1 MCGLLISPYL
11 PCTVDIVIDFSHEW
25 IVSDIGG
32 THARFNRWSAQSG
45 LSDNPPVRFRN
56 DDFRDLATLINQY
69 RGDAAP
75 DVVQAMLALALPVGP
90 GEMRMTNRSW
100 AFTAQGLRAD
110 AGLSQLRLVNDFVA
124 AAAGIG
130 ALAASESIQIGGVR
144 SSAGTVVALGPG
156 TGLGTAVILND
167 GAEPQ
172 VMSSEAGHMGA
183 APSRDDAR
191 AVFERSRLR
200 HGRVSW
206 ERLLCGDGLALFDA
220 VARGADQAAA
230 PADVAARAQ
239 SGDTAARRAA
249 SAFAHALGEFAG
261 DLCLAF
267 NATGGVYLTGGVLDG
282 LGRAFDTDAL
292 REGFEDKGRFRTL
305 LRAIPCFRV
314 SADDL
319 ALRGLARLLEGKV
332 RAPVYDATV
341 KNDEIA
347 DVES

>member
-1 MCGLLISPYL
+1 LLISPSRPAPL
-11 PCTVDIVIDFSHEW
+11 DIVTADLNHEW

-32 THARFNRWSAQSG
+32 THARFNRWSTQSG
-45 LSDNPPVRFRN
+45 LSDNPPARYRN
-56 DDFRDLATLINQY
+56 DDFRDLAALINQY

-75 DVVQAMLALALPVGP
+75 HVVHGMLALALPVGP

-110 AGLSQLRLVNDFVA
+110 AGLAQLRLVNDFVA

-130 ALAASESIQIGGVR
+130 ALSTSESIQIGGLR
-144 SSAGTVVALGPG
+144 SSVGPVVVLGPG

-167 GAEPQ
+167 GSEPR
-172 VMSSEAGHMGA
+172 VMPSEAGHMSA
-183 APSRDDAR
+183 APSRNDAR
-191 AVFERSRLR
+191 TVFERSRLR

-220 VARGADQAAA
+220 VARGADEAAE

-239 SGDTAARRAA
+239 AGDTAARRAA

-267 NATGGVYLTGGVLDG
+267 GATGGVYLTGGVLDG
-282 LGRAFDTDAL
+282 LGRALDADAL

-305 LRAIPCFRV
+305 LRAMPCFRV
-314 SADDL
+314 CADDL

-332 RAPVYDATV
+332 RAPVFEARV
-341 KNDEIA
+341 KSDEIA

>member
-1 MCGLLISPYL
+1 MNAN
-11 PCTVDIVIDFSHEW
+11 FNNEW

-32 THARFNRWSAQSG
+32 TYARFNRWSTQSG
-45 LSDNPPVRFRN
+45 LSENPPARYLN
-56 DDFRDLATLINQY
+56 DDFHDLAALINQY

-75 DVVQAMLALALPVGP
+75 HVVHAMLALALPAGP

-110 AGLSQLRLVNDFVA
+110 AGLAQLRLVNDFVA

-130 ALAASESIQIGGVR
+130 VLSTSESIQIGGLR
-144 SSAGTVVALGPG
+144 SGAGTVVVLGPG
-156 TGLGTAVILND
+156 TGLGTAMIVND
-167 GAEPQ
+167 DSEPQ
-172 VMSSEAGHMGA
+172 VMPSEAGHMSA
-183 APSRDDAR
+183 APSGDDALK
-191 AVFERSRLR
+191 VLKLSRLR

-206 ERLLCGDGLALFDA
+206 ERLLCGEGLALFDA
-220 VARGADQAAA
+220 VARNADEAAE

-239 SGDTAARRAA
+239 AGDTIARRAA

-282 LGRAFDTDAL
+282 LGTAFDSDAL
-292 REGFEDKGRFRTL
+292 REGFEDKGRFRTP

-314 SADDL
+314 CADDL

-332 RAPVYDATV
+332 RAPVFDARV
-341 KNDEIA
+341 KNNEIA

>member
-1 MCGLLISPYL
+1 M
-11 PCTVDIVIDFSHEW
+11 
-25 IVSDIGG
+25 
-32 THARFNRWSAQSG
+32 
-45 LSDNPPVRFRN
+45 
-56 DDFRDLATLINQY
+56 
-69 RGDAAP
+69 
-75 DVVQAMLALALPVGP
+75 
-90 GEMRMTNRSW
+90 
-100 AFTAQGLRAD
+100 
-110 AGLSQLRLVNDFVA
+110 
-124 AAAGIG
+124 
-130 ALAASESIQIGGVR
+130 
-144 SSAGTVVALGPG
+144 
-156 TGLGTAVILND
+156 ILND
-167 GAEPQ
+167 DSEPR
-172 VMSSEAGHMGA
+172 VMPSEAGHMGA
-183 APSRDDAR
+183 APSGDDAR
-191 AVFERSRLR
+191 AVVERSRLR

-220 VARGADQAAA
+220 VARGADEAAE

-282 LGRAFDTDAL
+282 LGRAFDADAF

-305 LRAIPCFRV
+305 LRAVPCFRV
-314 SADDL
+314 CADDL

-341 KNDEIA
+341 KNNEIA

>member
-1 MCGLLISPYL
+1 MTADL
-11 PCTVDIVIDFSHEW
+11 HREW

-32 THARFNRWSAQSG
+32 THARFNRWSIQSG
-45 LSDNPPVRFRN
+45 LSDKSPARYRN
-56 DDFRDLATLINQY
+56 DDFRDLSELINRY
-69 RGDAAP
+69 RSDAAS
-75 DVVQAMLALALPVGP
+75 DVVQAMFALALPVGP
-90 GEMRMTNRSW
+90 GEMRMTNRNW
-100 AFTAQGLRAD
+100 TFTAHALRAD

-130 ALAASESIQIGGVR
+130 ALSASESIQIGGVR
-144 SSAGTVVALGPG
+144 SSAGTVVVLGPG

-167 GAEPQ
+167 GAEQQ
-172 VMSSEAGHMGA
+172 VMPSEAGHMGA
-183 APSRDDAR
+183 APSGEDAR
-191 AVFERSRLR
+191 AVVERSRVR

-220 VARGADQAAA
+220 VARGADETVEA
-230 PADVAARAQ
+230 ADVAARAQ
-239 SGDTAARRAA
+239 SGETAARRAA
-249 SAFAHALGEFAG
+249 GAFVHALGEFAG

-282 LGRAFDTDAL
+282 LGRAFDADAL
-292 REGFEDKGRFRTL
+292 REGFEDKGRFRAL

-314 SADDL
+314 CADDL

-347 DVES
+347 HVES

>member
-1 MCGLLISPYL
+1 
-11 PCTVDIVIDFSHEW
+11 
-25 IVSDIGG
+25 
-32 THARFNRWSAQSG
+32 
-45 LSDNPPVRFRN
+45 
-56 DDFRDLATLINQY
+56 
-69 RGDAAP
+69 
-75 DVVQAMLALALPVGP
+75 
-90 GEMRMTNRSW
+90 
-100 AFTAQGLRAD
+100 
-110 AGLSQLRLVNDFVA
+110 
-124 AAAGIG
+124 
-130 ALAASESIQIGGVR
+130 
-144 SSAGTVVALGPG
+144 
-156 TGLGTAVILND
+156 
-167 GAEPQ
+167 
-172 VMSSEAGHMGA
+172 MGA
-183 APSRDDAR
+183 APSGDDAR
-191 AVFERSRLR
+191 AVVERSRLR

-220 VARGADQAAA
+220 VARGADEAAE

-282 LGRAFDTDAL
+282 LGRALDADAL

-305 LRAIPCFRV
+305 LRAVPCFRV
-314 SADDL
+314 CADDL